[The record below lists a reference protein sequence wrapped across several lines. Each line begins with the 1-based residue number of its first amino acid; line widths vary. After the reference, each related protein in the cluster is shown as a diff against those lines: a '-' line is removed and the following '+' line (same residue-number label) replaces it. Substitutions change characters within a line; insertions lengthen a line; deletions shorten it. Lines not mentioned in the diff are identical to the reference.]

1 MSASPLVSVV
11 ISSYNHAGYV
21 ERAIR
26 SVLAQ
31 TYQNLE
37 LLVVDDGSTDDSVVR
52 IEALAREFSFDF
64 HSQANLGLAATL
76 NEAIARARGEFIV
89 PFGSDDIMLPER
101 VAIQVAYLKDKPLVG
116 ICGGN
121 VEFIDDTDN
130 SLPRQARHPARQLDF
145 EDIFLNLQP
154 GVPAATLMIRREAF
168 DTAGGFDPEIRLE
181 DIYIELAIAH
191 RGYEIHVLEDVLARY
206 RMHAANTYKNY
217 PFMVRSMLATLEKF
231 SDHPRYHEARDSYIN
246 SMFLKTAACDSELAR
261 WLLRQLPFSAW
272 SFKTLRGLLRLLG
285 RWSRA

>member
-11 ISSYNHAGYV
+11 IASYNHAEYI
-21 ERAIR
+21 EAAIR

-37 LLVVDDGSTDDSVVR
+37 LLVVDDGSADDSVTR
-52 IEALAREFSFDF
+52 IEALASEFGFDF
-64 HSQANLGLAATL
+64 RSQANRGLAATL

-101 VAIQVAYLKDKPLVG
+101 IAIQVAYLKGKLRVG
-116 ICGGN
+116 ICAGN
-121 VEFIDDTDN
+121 VEFIDATGDQ
-130 SLPRQARHPARQLDF
+130 LPRQVRHPARKLSF
-145 EDIFLNLQP
+145 EDIFLNLRP
-154 GVPAATLMIRREAF
+154 GVPAATLMIRREAL
-168 DTAGGFDPEIRLE
+168 DAVGGFDPEIRLE

-191 RGYEIHVLEDVLARY
+191 SGYEIHVLDDVLARY
-206 RMHAANTYKNY
+206 RMHATNTYKNY

-231 SDHPRYHEARDSYIN
+231 SDHPRYREARDSYIN
-246 SMFLKTAACDSELAR
+246 SMFLKTAACNSDLAR

-272 SFKTLRGLLRLLG
+272 NLKTLRGLLRLHG